1 MSEIFNDPAFKDEL
15 IRFLVHDREFLKT
28 ASHLLTLE
36 DFDKVEVKEGMERDL
51 IGRMSLNFWNHYRE
65 PIGKLLKVEVLEYL
79 RTAGYKDSVKKRI
92 TDYADECGENKRR
105 VAGDAI
111 LQKVRR
117 YKTEFHLAKG
127 LNLMTDLVLKG
138 TITQDQFMKI
148 AREAVDGVGKEV
160 GNPIDIFD
168 NKELENRITR
178 RVLQQKR
185 QRFPVLLIDP
195 LDRMVRCIARKHM
208 GLVLAPYKRGK
219 TLFFIWLALA
229 YTLQGLNVMFF
240 TLEDPLEDIEDRFD
254 AAITSLPISRLVEV
268 PDRIREKFAR
278 YKRLLRS
285 KLKVVDGTDGG
296 FTIGALEN
304 IWEMERNRGFAA
316 DVVIV
321 DYDDEIKPQKKQLE
335 RRMEFADIYRDFR
348 AFLARKQAIGWTASQ
363 TSRASADL
371 KIISG
376 KHVAE
381 DISKIRKTSM
391 ALSLGKGEWGPD
403 SIFLWVAAHRYDRQ
417 EVGCNIISNKPRGLF
432 YDREMTMKE
441 EKAQRAKKSP

>member
-1 MSEIFNDPAFKDEL
+1 VSEIFNDPAFQDEL
-15 IRFLVHDREFLKT
+15 LRFMAHDREFLKT
-28 ASHLLTLE
+28 ASHLLTLD
-36 DFDKVEVKEGMERDL
+36 DFGKVEVNEGLERNL
-51 IGRMSLNFWNHYRE
+51 VGRLSLNFWNHYRE
-65 PIGKLLKVEVLEYL
+65 PIGKLLKVETLEYIQEKQWNDA
-79 RTAGYKDSVKKRI
+79 TKKRI
-92 TDYADECGENKRR
+92 MDYVDECSASKKRI
-105 VAGDAI
+105 AGDAV

-127 LNLMTDLVLKG
+127 LNLMTDLVMKG
-138 TITQDQFMKI
+138 TITQEQFMQI
-148 AREAVDGVGKEV
+148 AREAVDGVGKEAGV
-160 GNPIDIFD
+160 PIDIFS
-168 NKELENRITR
+168 NKELENRISR
-178 RVLQQKR
+178 RILQQKR

-195 LDRMVRCIARKHM
+195 LDRMVRIIARKHM

-240 TLEDPLEDIEDRFD
+240 TLEDPVEDIEDRFD
-254 AAITSLPISRLVEV
+254 AAITSLPISRLVEI
-268 PDRIREKFAR
+268 PDAVRERFSR
-278 YKRLLRS
+278 YKRLLKS

-296 FTIGALEN
+296 ITIGALEN

-348 AFLARKQAIGWTASQ
+348 AFLARKQCIGWTASQ

-391 ALSLGKGEWGPD
+391 ALSLGKGEWGDD
-403 SIFLWVAAHRYDRQ
+403 SVFLWVAAHRYDRQ
-417 EVGCNIISNKPRGLF
+417 EVGCNIITNKARGLF
-432 YDREMTMKE
+432 YDREATLKE
-441 EKAQRAKKSP
+441 EKAQRKKKKP